1 MKQDFLTY
9 WLRWTYLNLVIVAVI
24 GLLMRLKV
32 VFELPWINQKNLQLA
47 HAQFAFQGW
56 ISQLL
61 LVLLVF
67 QLGKSITEKD
77 SRFFHRWLGW
87 HQVLNMA
94 LLVIVLFQGMGP
106 VTFLGPL
113 VIFAVQA
120 LLFGRIYWLYRQN
133 QAAMRWL
140 NWGIIFAGVSW
151 LSVLLLGLWWFT
163 GKMNIQSYLGFH
175 YTFLHFQYNG
185 WFFFSAMALLIK
197 QWELD
202 TPKLSFY
209 RSLLV
214 ITGFTGLLLSLLW
227 LKLPLWL
234 QVVAG
239 VSGLLQLW
247 AWIGLV
253 MQFKKEEIWAKSGK
267 LGWLIGVIAFAW
279 TIKQILQPALLF
291 DTFAE
296 WAYGFRPVIIAYLH
310 LILLG
315 VYSLFL
321 IYFSRLSTG
330 KFNGYAPLGFVL
342 AVAAN
347 ELLLAWH
354 GLLSINYTG
363 SNWIDGALLGAAVM
377 LSITAIWLWRDNFNP
392 VSAA

>member
-1 MKQDFLTY
+1 MKEDFLTY

-87 HQVLNMA
+87 HQGLNMA

-120 LLFGRIYWLYRQN
+120 LLFGRIYRLYRQY

-140 NWGIIFAGVSW
+140 NWGMIFAGISW
-151 LSVLLLGLWWFT
+151 LSVLLLGLWWLM

-175 YTFLHFQYNG
+175 YSYLHFQYNG
-185 WFFFSAMALLIK
+185 WFFFAAMALLIK

-227 LKLPLWL
+227 LKLPFWL

-253 MQFKKEEIWAKSGK
+253 MQFKKEEIWAKTGK

-279 TIKQILQPALLF
+279 TIKQILQPVLLF

-330 KFNGYAPLGFVL
+330 KFKGYAPLGFVL